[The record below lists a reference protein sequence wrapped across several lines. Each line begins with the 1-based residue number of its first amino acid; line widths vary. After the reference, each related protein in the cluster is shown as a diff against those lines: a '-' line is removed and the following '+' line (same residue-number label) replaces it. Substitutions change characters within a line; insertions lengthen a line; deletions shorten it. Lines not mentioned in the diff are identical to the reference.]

1 MDNIPE
7 ELRFRDV
14 RKADKLIVKK
24 ESRQILPQNG
34 TSFTQGSS
42 GQSQIVFR
50 LPNDEEHSVDLS
62 TMWIVA
68 DLKVKGLNSS
78 NFTADNCN
86 YFNGADV
93 AVGDFHFLTICDSIE
108 SIISKVAIYVNGSEL
123 ERHDYYNYKET
134 MLNEH
139 HNNSNFSNSIGAGAM
154 LMNLDPFEKAR
165 LLLANATGARTET
178 NTVQVAFPL
187 RWCGISN
194 LRSLVPQYLL
204 GGNSPIEIRIFLE
217 NANNVVCSGQFTST
231 TTAANIGWNNFVKST
246 SDFSYELNSVRLN
259 VDYIQTSSTYSDSLR
274 NYLSEGNQMTLPI
287 ETYYETQFNIATGS
301 NGWVNHTISSQFSD
315 VSAVFVAFFRSVEQS
330 NVGFCGPDR
339 MWKPPTLNEFRLMIN
354 GQPYPQ
360 VPIRFSGGNF
370 LPEAEAYQYLM
381 KAMCGNSTWEVMG
394 NTNSTKKST
403 KLYAYNNQLNTST
416 GTPALAVGNLSFYN
430 VESGSGLFYGK
441 NRCIPLTDGATIS
454 TPANATG
461 TVPSAVSNVPQQD
474 SSLFGEKSYLFETP
488 SSFVIGIDVS
498 KSVYNDEYEL
508 LGQDLSKSSG
518 LIQVQINFGGATTE
532 QYTAVVLVKHKR
544 VLSIGLNNS
553 EVIY

>member
-14 RKADKLIVKK
+14 RKSDKLIVKK

-34 TSFTQGSS
+34 TSFSQGSS

-68 DLKVKGLNSS
+68 DLQINGLPSGTFTQALCNDYNSS
-78 NFTADNCN
+78 D
-86 YFNGADV
+86 
-93 AVGDFHFLTICDSIE
+93 LSQTIPFVSFCDSIE
-108 SIISKVAIYVNGSEL
+108 SCISKVAIYVNGSEL
-123 ERHDYYNYKET
+123 ERHDYYNYKES

-165 LLLANATGARTET
+165 LFLANATAARTST
-178 NTVQVAFPL
+178 NLVQVAFPL

-217 NANNVVCSGQFTST
+217 NANNCVVSGLFQSA
-231 TTAANIGWNNFVKST
+231 TAAQLNYNQFVKST
-246 SDFSYELNSVRLN
+246 SDLSYTLSSVRMN
-259 VDYIQTSSTYSDSLR
+259 VDYVQTSSTYSDSLR

-287 ETYYETQFNIATGS
+287 ETYYETQFNIASGS

-315 VSAVFVAFFRSVEQS
+315 ISAVYVAFFRSVEQS
-330 NVGFCGPDR
+330 NLGFCGPDR
-339 MWKPPTLNEFRLMIN
+339 MWKPPTINEFRLMIN

-381 KAMCGNSTWEVMG
+381 KSMSGNATWEVMG
-394 NTNSTKKST
+394 NTNANK
-403 KLYAYNNQLNTST
+403 LNTFSYYYNQVNATDAYT
-416 GTPALAVGNLSFYN
+416 GSNRYVLQ
-430 VESGSGLFYGK
+430 SGSGINYGK
-441 NRCIPLTDGATIS
+441 NRCIPVADTATLVLPTGALGTDTDDIS
-454 TPANATG
+454 F
-461 TVPSAVSNVPQQD
+461 
-474 SSLFGEKSYLFETP
+474 LGEKSYLFDTP
-488 SSFVIGIDVS
+488 SYFVIGVDVS

-508 LGQDLSKSSG
+508 LGQDLTKSSG
-518 LIQVQINFGGATTE
+518 LIQVQVNFNGVTDQ

>member
-34 TSFTQGSS
+34 TEFVQGSS

-68 DLKVKGLNSS
+68 DFRVDGLDSAVFTEAVCDAYNSS
-78 NFTADNCN
+78 
-86 YFNGADV
+86 
-93 AVGDFHFLTICDSIE
+93 DFGQTIPFLSTCDSIE
-108 SIISKVAIYVNGSEL
+108 SCISKVAIYVNGSEL
-123 ERHDYYNYKET
+123 ERHDYYNYKES

-165 LLLANATGARTET
+165 LLLANATAARTSS
-178 NTVQVAFPL
+178 NTIQVSFPL
-187 RWCGISN
+187 RWAGVSN

-217 NANNVVCSGQFTST
+217 NANNVLVCGTFSSATAAQLNYNQFTP
-231 TTAANIGWNNFVKST
+231 ST
-246 SDFSYELNSVRLN
+246 SNLSYRLSSVRMN
-259 VDYIQTSSTYSDSLR
+259 VDYIQTSGTYSDSLR

-287 ETYYETQFNIATGS
+287 ETYYETQFNIASGS

-330 NVGFCGPDR
+330 NLGFCGPDR
-339 MWKPPTLNEFRLMIN
+339 LWKPPTLNEFRLMIN

-360 VPIRFSGGNF
+360 VPIRFSSGNF

-394 NTNSTKKST
+394 NTNASKVITKD
-403 KLYAYNNQLNTST
+403 YYYNHVDAANAYT
-416 GTPALAVGNLSFYN
+416 GSSKYYVQ
-430 VESGSGLFYGK
+430 SGSGVNYGK
-441 NRCIPLTDGATIS
+441 NRCAPV
-454 TPANATG
+454 ANASPLVITNTQLG
-461 TVPSAVSNVPQQD
+461 DATTDVSI
-474 SSLFGEKSYLFETP
+474 LGERSYLFDTP
-488 SSFVIGIDVS
+488 SYFVIGVDVS

>member
-34 TSFTQGSS
+34 TSFSQGSS

-68 DLKVKGLNSS
+68 DLQINGLPSATFTQALCNDYNS
-78 NFTADNCN
+78 ND
-86 YFNGADV
+86 FNT
-93 AVGDFHFLTICDSIE
+93 TIPFVSFCDSIE
-108 SIISKVAIYVNGSEL
+108 SCISKVAIYVNGSEL
-123 ERHDYYNYKET
+123 ERHDYYNYKES

-165 LLLANATGARTET
+165 LFLANATAARTST
-178 NTVQVAFPL
+178 NVVQVAFPL

-217 NANNVVCSGQFTST
+217 NANNCVVSGLFQSA
-231 TTAANIGWNNFVKST
+231 TAAQLNYNQFVKST
-246 SDFSYELNSVRLN
+246 SDLSYTLSSVRMN
-259 VDYIQTSSTYSDSLR
+259 VDYVQTSSTYSDSLR

-287 ETYYETQFNIATGS
+287 ETYYETQFNIASGS

-315 VSAVFVAFFRSVEQS
+315 ISAVYVAFFRSVEQS
-330 NVGFCGPDR
+330 NLGFCGPDR
-339 MWKPPTLNEFRLMIN
+339 MWKPPTINEFRLMIN

-381 KAMCGNSTWEVMG
+381 KSMCGNATWEVMG
-394 NTNSTKKST
+394 NTNANKVSTFN
-403 KLYAYNNQLNTST
+403 YYYNHVNAADAYT
-416 GTPALAVGNLSFYN
+416 GSSKYIVQ
-430 VESGSGLFYGK
+430 SGSGINYGK
-441 NRCIPLTDGATIS
+441 NRCIPVVDTATLVLPTGAVGTDTDD
-454 TPANATG
+454 
-461 TVPSAVSNVPQQD
+461 VSF
-474 SSLFGEKSYLFETP
+474 LGEKSYLFDTP
-488 SSFVIGIDVS
+488 SYFVIGVDVS

-508 LGQDLSKSSG
+508 LGQDLTKSSG
-518 LIQVQINFGGATTE
+518 LIQVQVNFNGATTE